1 MGAAQFRPHPAQIMN
16 IPAERLNR
24 FTTDVLCACGM
35 PAADA
40 AITAACI
47 IEGDLTGADA
57 HGIFRLPQYVDAF
70 DKKHINPQAT
80 LKIIEQGPATA
91 LIDGDNGMGHLAVE
105 RATRLAIE
113 LAQNA
118 GLAWVG
124 VRHSNHA
131 GAGGVYAAMATD
143 AGMVGIYGAVSGFN
157 QMAPWGGAE
166 PLLGTNPL
174 AIGIPAG
181 QQPAVIIDTAT
192 SVASAGMIKAAALRG
207 EKIPAGWMIDPA
219 SGDAVTDPAAMM
231 QSLLT
236 PIGAH
241 KGSGLALAIGLLAGT
256 LNGASF
262 GRDIPR
268 SGSGFGVNSGQF
280 IIVLDVA
287 RFTPREQFEAE
298 IDRHSTDLAHSQA
311 LPGAAPVRVPGHTR
325 AQKKQTRLANGID
338 ISPALAQQLNA
349 LAQRFTLQPL

>member
-1 MGAAQFRPHPAQIMN
+1 MCLRHARRLHPHQRVRR
-16 IPAERLNR
+16 RLGQP
-24 FTTDVLCACGM
+24 V
-35 PAADA
+35 
-40 AITAACI
+40 
-47 IEGDLTGADA
+47 
-57 HGIFRLPQYVDAF
+57 V
-70 DKKHINPQAT
+70 
-80 LKIIEQGPATA
+80 
-91 LIDGDNGMGHLAVE
+91 VE
-105 RATRLAIE
+105 
-113 LAQNA
+113 
-118 GLAWVG
+118 
-124 VRHSNHA
+124 NHA

-338 ISPALAQQLNA
+338 ISAALAQQLNA

>member
-1 MGAAQFRPHPAQIMN
+1 MSAARSRPPPKTTMH
-16 IPAERLNR
+16 IPAARLQH
-24 FTTDVLCACGM
+24 FATDVLSACGM
-35 PAADA
+35 SAADA

-47 IEGDLTGADA
+47 IEADLTGADA
-57 HGIFRLPQYVDAF
+57 HGIFRLAQYVDAF
-70 DKKHINPQAT
+70 DKKHINPQAVPRV
-80 LKIIEQGPATA
+80 IEQGPATA

-113 LAQNA
+113 LARQT

-131 GAGGVYAAMATD
+131 GAGGVYAAMATA

-166 PLLGTNPL
+166 ALLGTNPL

-181 QQPAVIIDTAT
+181 EQPAVIIDTAT

-207 EKIPAGWMIDPA
+207 EQIPAGWMMDPA
-219 SGDAVTDPAAMM
+219 SGEAVTDPAAMM

-287 RFTPREQFEAE
+287 RFTPRAQFAAE
-298 IDRHSTDLAHSQA
+298 IDRHSSDIALSPP
-311 LPGAAPVRVPGHTR
+311 LPGAAAVRVPGHAR
-325 AQKKQTRLANGID
+325 AHQKQTRLANGI
-338 ISPALAQQLNA
+338 ALNAALVTQLNA
-349 LAQRFTLQPL
+349 LARRCGLPPL